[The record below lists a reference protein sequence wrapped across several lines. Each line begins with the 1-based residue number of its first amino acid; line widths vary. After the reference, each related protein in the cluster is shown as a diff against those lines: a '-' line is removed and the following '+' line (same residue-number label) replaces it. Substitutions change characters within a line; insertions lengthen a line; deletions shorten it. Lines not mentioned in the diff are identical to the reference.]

1 MFHGGVRSTLAV
13 KNACARVDR
22 VCMQVYI
29 IIETCTM
36 VVETCQV
43 ASLHTVRKRRRAE
56 YRVLVYVMF
65 IPCSVPV
72 ATASSQTQLYS
83 MHERGEVLLEQPSKQ
98 VHFNNPPP

>member
-1 MFHGGVRSTLAV
+1 MR
-13 KNACARVDR
+13 ARVDR
-22 VCMQVYI
+22 VYMQVYI

-43 ASLHTVRKRRRAE
+43 ASLHTVRKRHRAGVHE
-56 YRVLVYVMF
+56 DRVLVYVMF

-72 ATASSQTQLYS
+72 AAASSQTQLYS

-98 VHFNNPPP
+98 VHFNNPPPQNAL